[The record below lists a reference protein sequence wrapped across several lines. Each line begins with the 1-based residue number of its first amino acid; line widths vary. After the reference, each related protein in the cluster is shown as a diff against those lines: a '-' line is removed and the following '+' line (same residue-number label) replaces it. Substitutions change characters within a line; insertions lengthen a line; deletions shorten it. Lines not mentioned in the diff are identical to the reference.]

1 MILKCINI
9 YKIIDFIVDVVLKLH
24 EFLLNVSY
32 ILNSDIR
39 RDIFI
44 GVTGLMVAIIIFIA
58 EVISNKKY
66 ELEKRVILSKTN
78 IINNMKFCIFIYFI
92 MFISSIIKCS
102 YDSPT
107 EFVYIQ
113 CDILYIILQL
123 TINVLILIFMY
134 KTFNIFKISVKLNID
149 KEYFNKEL
157 DNYVNKR
164 SMDIEKEASEKSLKN
179 IKKLKQDF
187 ESYLKDKKKL

>member
-1 MILKCINI
+1 MILKFISF
-9 YKIIDFIVDVVLKLH
+9 YKIIDFIVDSILKLYKI
-24 EFLLNVSY
+24 LLKISY

-44 GVTGLMVAIIIFIA
+44 GITGLMVAIVIFIA

-66 ELEKRVILSKTN
+66 EVEKRVILSKTN
-78 IINNMKFCIFIYFI
+78 IINSMKFCIFIYFI

-102 YDSPT
+102 YDSST
-107 EFVYIQ
+107 KFAYMQ
-113 CDILYIILQL
+113 CDVLYIILQL

-157 DNYVNKR
+157 DNYVYKR
-164 SMDIEKEASEKSLKN
+164 SMDIEKEASEKSLK
-179 IKKLKQDF
+179 I
-187 ESYLKDKKKL
+187 